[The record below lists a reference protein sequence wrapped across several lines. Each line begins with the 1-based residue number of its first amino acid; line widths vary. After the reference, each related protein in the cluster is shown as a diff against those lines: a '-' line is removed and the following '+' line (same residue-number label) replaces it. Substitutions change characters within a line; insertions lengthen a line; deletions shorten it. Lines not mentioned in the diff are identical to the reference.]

1 MRLRGKTAIVTGGG
15 RGIGKAIALA
25 LASEGC
31 SVIVAGRTLSL
42 LDKVVEQIRQLGQEA
57 RAVACDVADPNSVA
71 ALFEKARECWERL
84 DILVN
89 NAGLSHSDL
98 LVRLNLETWNRVLA
112 INLTGTFLCSQA
124 ALRWML
130 PHKSGRIINIAST
143 AAKIG
148 FRYAGA
154 YTAAKH
160 GVLGLTRSMALE
172 TATSGITVNALCP
185 GWVETEMVHSAI
197 DNITAKT
204 KMSPGQAREYLAKE
218 SPQNRIFRPEEIA
231 FATVWL
237 ASEEGQAITGQA
249 INVCGGQVM
258 S

>member
-15 RGIGKAIALA
+15 RGIGEAIALA

-84 DILVN
+84 DIFVN

-154 YTAAKH
+154 YAAAKH

-204 KMSPGQAREYLAKE
+204 KMSPGQVREYLAKE

-237 ASEEGQAITGQA
+237 ASEEVQAITGQA